1 VARLLQR
8 LGRFSARHALIMIG
22 IWALLAVGVATALS
36 TFGAQTNNDLSLP
49 GTGSQQVKDLLTNRY
64 PPQQN
69 GVNQIV
75 FDVQQGKLTDKANK
89 QAVTASVKAIRKQ
102 QHVFSVTNPVSSD
115 GKTAGL
121 LSKDEQTAFAPVLL
135 NIGSGDLTEAIAGR
149 VMDAAEPA
157 RRAGIETAAGGSIG
171 STLSAE
177 GTEQSELV
185 GIVTAMLIL
194 SLVLGS
200 LVAMGLPIVTAVVGL
215 GIGLAAVGLFGHL
228 VAIPTT
234 GPTLATMIGLGV
246 GIDYSLFLV
255 TRHQDQLRDGMP
267 MVESIATAV
276 ATSGSAIVFAGC
288 TVVIAL
294 LSLGVAGIPLV
305 SSLGMAAA
313 IAVVTAVAVAVSLLP
328 AFLGLLGHR
337 IAWLSLPAF
346 MRPKP
351 KPGKGMWAAWARVV
365 RRHPALVAV
374 VSTAALVPLI
384 IPAASL
390 ELGQEDIG
398 AASPHTT
405 ERQAYDLISAG
416 FGVGYNGPLQVASKL
431 EPVAAPSAEYKKK
444 YARAQSLKKKLD
456 QAQKELP
463 KEQKQLE
470 AEQQDLEAEQ
480 RSLESR
486 KTQLQSEQEALE
498 DRGDRLRR
506 QRSALEDEGTQLRAE
521 RSFLEDQKARL
532 QAEQRSLHVQAA
544 RLQSRQAALEREGSQ
559 LRAQQATLERR
570 AAQLRRQRSEL
581 QREATQLQAQQ
592 RRLEV
597 EQARLE
603 QQAATLRREVRA
615 LAAQARP
622 LVRELAVLE
631 LRENRLERL
640 IARSE
645 GNPRR
650 QARLRERLADVQQQQ
665 AVVRQQLRPLRQ
677 EARDLVAQAR
687 RLEQQAA
694 QLQRQAD
701 QLQRQADQLQQQK
714 ATLLGEAAQ
723 LQQQQAN
730 LRREAATLQSQG
742 SRLQSEAGG
751 LRQEGRVLRGE
762 AAALRQQRDAL
773 QRQAAALQ
781 RQGNALQ
788 RQADALQRQAA
799 ALQGQAEVLR
809 RQGNALQQQADA
821 LEQQADQLKAE
832 QQQAEQEKKEAEK
845 LKKQLTNML
854 TQAGGDDRG
863 TDPRIVNLQDGLSS
877 ASGVVSLTPPQINNA
892 GDVVI
897 VSAVP
902 NTGPA
907 TSATAD
913 MVDRFRASVLPQTND
928 EGGITSYVGGFTASY
943 VDLASLITAR
953 LLLVIG
959 TVVLL
964 GALLLMIAFRSL
976 LIPVQAAATNLLS
989 AAAAFGVLV
998 AAFQWGWGSSL
1009 LGIDTPDPSVPIAS
1023 YVPLM
1028 LFAVLFGLSMDYEVF
1043 LVSHL
1048 QQHHHEGAEARDSV
1062 SMALASSARITTAAA
1077 LIMASVFASFI
1088 LNGDPTIKQFGVGL
1102 ASAVLLAGILVVTLA
1117 PALLVLAGRAAW
1129 WLPRWLDR
1137 LLPHISVEG
1146 ETSPPRPAATT
1157 PVITGTMPE
1166 PAFSTDGAPRPP
1178 GTAPSH
1184 PGRRARPARPVI
1196 RRHIRSA
1203 GLRGRSRRQPGH

>member
-36 TFGAQTNNDLSLP
+36 TYGAQTNNDLSLP

-135 NIGSGDLTEAIAGR
+135 NIGSGELTESIAGQ
-149 VMDAAEPA
+149 VLDATDPA
-157 RRAGIETAAGGSIG
+157 RKAGIETAAAGSIG
-171 STLSAE
+171 STLSTE
-177 GTEQSELV
+177 GTEQSERV
-185 GIVTAMLIL
+185 GIVAAMVIL

-200 LVAMGLPIVTAVVGL
+200 LVAMGLPIITAVVGL
-215 GIGLAAVGLFGHL
+215 GVALATVGLIGHL
-228 VAIPTT
+228 VAIPSS

-246 GIDYSLFLV
+246 GIDYSLFLI
-255 TRHQDQLRDGMP
+255 TRHQDQLRSGMP

-305 SSLGMAAA
+305 SALGLASA

-351 KPGKGMWAAWARVV
+351 KPGKGMWAAWAGVI

-374 VSTAALVPLI
+374 VSAVALVPLI

-405 ERQAYDLISAG
+405 ERKAYDLISAG

-431 EPVAAPSAEYKKK
+431 EPVAAPSAEYTKK
-444 YARAQSLKKKLD
+444 YNKAQSLKKKLD

-470 AEQQDLEAEQ
+470 QEQKQLEAEQ
-480 RSLESR
+480 RSLENQ
-486 KTQLQSEQEALE
+486 KTELQSEQEALE
-498 DRGDRLRR
+498 DQGDQLQR
-506 QRSALEDEGTQLRAE
+506 QQAALKNEGTQLRAE
-521 RSFLEDQKARL
+521 RSSLEDQKARL
-532 QAEQRSLHVQAA
+532 QSEQRSLRVQAA
-544 RLQSRQAALEREGSQ
+544 RLQSQQAALEREGSQ
-559 LRAQQATLERR
+559 LRRQQAALQRQ
-570 AAQLRRQRSEL
+570 ASQLRRQQAEL
-581 QREATQLQAQQ
+581 QREAAQLQARQ
-592 RRLEV
+592 RQLEA

-603 QQAATLRREVRA
+603 QRAAALRREARA
-615 LAAQARP
+615 LATQARP
-622 LVRELAVLE
+622 LIRELAVLGA
-631 LRENRLERL
+631 RERFLERE

-650 QARLRERLADVQQQQ
+650 QARLQARLAEVQQQQ
-665 AVVRQQLRPLRQ
+665 AEVRQQLRPLRQ
-677 EARDLVAQAR
+677 EARGLVAQAR
-687 RLEQQAA
+687 RLEQQAL

-714 ATLLGEAAQ
+714 ANLQREGAQ
-723 LQQQQAN
+723 LQQQKTNLQREGAALQAQGN
-730 LRREAATLQSQG
+730 RLQAEAAGLGRDGNALRREADAL
-742 SRLQSEAGG
+742 RLQGN
-751 LRQEGRVLRGE
+751 
-762 AAALRQQRDAL
+762 AL

-788 RQADALQRQAA
+788 QQADALQRQANALQRQADALQRQGN
-799 ALQGQAEVLR
+799 ALQQ
-809 RQGNALQQQADA
+809 QGNALQQQAN
-821 LEQQADQLKAE
+821 QLKAE
-832 QQQAEQEKKEAEK
+832 QQQAEQEKKEADK

-854 TQAGGDDRG
+854 TKAGGDDRG
-863 TDPRIVNLQDGLSS
+863 TDPRIVNLQDGLTA
-877 ASGVVSLTPPQINNA
+877 ASGVVSLTPPQINKN

-902 NTGPA
+902 NTAPA
-907 TSATAD
+907 ANATAD
-913 MVDRFRASVLPQTND
+913 MVDRFRGSVLPQTND
-928 EGGITSYVGGFTASY
+928 GGGITSYVGGFTASN

-976 LIPVQAAATNLLS
+976 LIPLQAALTNLLS

-998 AAFQWGWGSSL
+998 AAFQWGWGISL
-1009 LGIDTPDPSVPIAS
+1009 LGIETPDPSVPIAS

-1028 LFAVLFGLSMDYEVF
+1028 MFAGLFGLSMDYEVF
-1043 LVSHL
+1043 LVSHV
-1048 QQHHHEGAEARDSV
+1048 QQHHHEGEEARDSV
-1062 SMALASSARITTAAA
+1062 SMALTSSGRITTAAA

-1102 ASAVLLAGILVVTLA
+1102 ATAVLLAGILVVTLA

-1146 ETSPPRPAATT
+1146 ETPPRPTAAT
-1157 PVITGTMPE
+1157 PGITGTMPE
-1166 PAFSTDGAPRPP
+1166 PAFSTDGEPHPP
-1178 GTAPSH
+1178 ATAPSH
-1184 PGRRARPARPVI
+1184 PGRRTKPARPLI
-1196 RRHIRSA
+1196 RRHVRSE